1 MLTSL
6 LIAALDQGEE
16 YSFDKK
22 IQSQP
27 FAGSVELVDI
37 YDLAGLDL
45 ERYCGIVIPS
55 TADQE
60 FLLKHR
66 QIIRDYLD
74 SRRVV
79 VFCGHLFRPWL
90 PGASNFVP
98 KKIGSYKDY
107 AVKVV
112 PKQHPIF
119 AGVLDHDITFR
130 KGVAGFFARGHH
142 VSPPGAEVLVAFED
156 GTPVTYIDR
165 KTTKGTILLHS
176 GNDLLGYY
184 GEGEKTAGRIAGQ
197 LVKWIL
203 EEYKRE
209 RKHTREG
216 RRGGGGLLNEW

>member
-1 MLTSL
+1 MSTSL
-6 LIAALDQGEE
+6 LIAALDQGE
-16 YSFDKK
+16 YSFVKR

-27 FAGSVELVDI
+27 FAGSVELIDI
-37 YDLAGLDL
+37 YDLEGLDL

-60 FLLKHR
+60 FLLKHC

-74 SRRVV
+74 SCRVV

-98 KKIGSYKDY
+98 KKIESYKDY

-112 PKQHPIF
+112 SKQHPIF

-142 VSPPGAEVLVAFED
+142 VPPHCAEVLVAFED

-165 KTTKGTILLHS
+165 KTTKGTILIHS

-184 GEGEKTAGRIAGQ
+184 GEGEKTAGRIASQ

-203 EEYKRE
+203 EEHKRE
-209 RKHTREG
+209 KACEGKREEEG
-216 RRGGGGLLNEW
+216 AC